1 MTGPGRILL
10 VDDEADIR
18 DIATLSLES
27 VGGWEV
33 RAVASGHAAV
43 DAVKEERFDAILLDV
58 MMPELD
64 GPSTFAA
71 MRELADIEGVPVI
84 FLTAKVQ
91 PADTRMLRGTGA
103 AGIIAKPFDPMQ
115 LPEQVADVLR
125 GAAEGTG

>member
-1 MTGPGRILL
+1 VSGPGRILI

-27 VGGWEV
+27 VGGWTV
-33 RAVASGHAAV
+33 HAVGSGRDALAAAREQSF
-43 DAVKEERFDAILLDV
+43 DAVLLDV

-71 MRELADIEGVPVI
+71 LRDEPGMEAVPVI

-91 PADTRMLRGTGA
+91 PADRRMLEATGA
-103 AGIIAKPFDPMQ
+103 AGIIAKPFDPMR
-115 LPEQVADVLR
+115 LADEIATILDATR
-125 GAAEGTG
+125 